1 MHIWKGRHG
10 REHLRSIVATLQ
22 QSERDTCVETEEE
35 GEEGRPAAQTAAD
48 TSELSETVGEQLSL
62 YKSRLYKTNA
72 RRPSRRY
79 NSTPD
84 ISWCAWESKHCAS
97 EGVEGKGGRLPP
109 LCRYGS
115 RGLGNV
121 RGPTLRTCNSVGL
134 HPQCKLAAPTEQ
146 LLEAGEMCEQT
157 GGSADRRCARSA
169 A

>member
-1 MHIWKGRHG
+1 
-10 REHLRSIVATLQ
+10 
-22 QSERDTCVETEEE
+22 
-35 GEEGRPAAQTAAD
+35 
-48 TSELSETVGEQLSL
+48 VG
-62 YKSRLYKTNA
+62 
-72 RRPSRRY
+72 RRPLSS
-79 NSTPD
+79 NETP
-84 ISWCAWESKHCAS
+84 ITCWPESGTNCSNGGSAS
-97 EGVEGKGGRLPP
+97 PPPAPPSLPP